1 MYRIYYYDIC
11 FLYACIKLVFAA
23 YMLTTQNLKA
33 LGKTG
38 LPENRIPCNS
48 GATCPSVDLFYYA
61 KPEKIES
68 GVLV

>member
-1 MYRIYYYDIC
+1 MFLICLYKTCICCLHAYDAE
-11 FLYACIKLVFAA
+11 FKSTGKDWFAR
-23 YMLTTQNLKA
+23 K
-33 LGKTG
+33 
-38 LPENRIPCNS
+38 PSNS